1 MNSGNIAR
9 FSGSL
14 ALALCIAAPAA
25 AQKIQAPA
33 QGTSYGI
40 QISMPAHGKSSG
52 KPAAGD
58 SRSAAVSVFRTVPK
72 TVRLTAAKGVRLS
85 LSKRRP
91 GSSKLSVSTGGTS
104 KCVRVFAHTAGAD
117 PMPLAFAIVKK
128 GDRDPCT
135 GAAPAG
141 TVRDLTT
148 TGPAPQPFTHVY
160 WKLRCRK
167 GQGCH
172 WIKVICTHAPGVP

>member
-1 MNSGNIAR
+1 MNSATIAR
-9 FSGSL
+9 TLGPI
-14 ALALCIAAPAA
+14 ALALGIAAPAA
-25 AQKIQAPA
+25 AQKIQAPTA
-33 QGTSYGI
+33 GTSYGI
-40 QISMPAHGKSSG
+40 QISMPARGKSGG

-72 TVRLTAAKGVRLS
+72 TVRLTASKGVRLS

-91 GSSKLSVSTGGTS
+91 GASKLSVSTGGTS
-104 KCVRVFAHTAGAD
+104 KCVRVFAHAAGAD
-117 PMPLAFAIVKK
+117 PTPLEFAIVKK

-135 GAAPAG
+135 GEAPAG
-141 TVRDLTT
+141 AVHDLTT

-172 WIKVICTHAPGVP
+172 WIKVTCTHEPGVP